1 MTEKPAAR
9 LSQWPVFKRRVQPL
23 SIALVAS
30 LWFGVVSCRSGTT
43 TSDSTTT
50 TESSGSQTE
59 GSAADTEELQVVT
72 TFLPITQFTKAVV
85 GERAEVTQLIPL
97 GTGPHDYQAKPSEVQ
112 LLTQA
117 DVLVQNGLEMEAFL
131 DDMIENAENSDLVV
145 IDSSEG
151 IIAIA
156 SEDVEAQQATASE
169 QHDHDHD
176 HDHHEDEDVAAEGVE
191 PDHSDKHEDHDD
203 EDVAEVGDHHEH
215 GEFNP
220 HIWLDPKR
228 AIQQVENIRDGLIAV
243 DPAGTAD
250 YTANAAAY
258 IAELEALDAE
268 IAADLTPY
276 VGKTF
281 VAYHDFA
288 PYFAD
293 SYGLKAEFLVDVPE
307 ENPSPEDVKKVVDLV
322 EASNLKTL
330 LTEPQAGQRLEALA
344 TDLNVLVSH
353 FDPLETGGEDALK
366 PDYYL
371 LIMRQNAENLKSAFT
386 GSTQSWRPSW
396 RSAIATIW

>member
-1 MTEKPAAR
+1 MVKILGRQFLRCCFESFINP
-9 LSQWPVFKRRVQPL
+9 
-23 SIALVAS
+23 S
-30 LWFGVVSCRSGTT
+30 LISC
-43 TSDSTTT
+43 
-50 TESSGSQTE
+50 
-59 GSAADTEELQVVT
+59 
-72 TFLPITQFTKAVV
+72 QF
-85 GERAEVTQLIPL
+85 
-97 GTGPHDYQAKPSEVQ
+97 
-112 LLTQA
+112 
-117 DVLVQNGLEMEAFL
+117 
-131 DDMIENAENSDLVV
+131 
-145 IDSSEG
+145 
-151 IIAIA
+151 
-156 SEDVEAQQATASE
+156 
-169 QHDHDHD
+169 
-176 HDHHEDEDVAAEGVE
+176 GVE

-220 HIWLDPKR
+220 HIWLEPKR

-293 SYGLKAEFLVDVPE
+293 SYGLKAEFLVDVPS
-307 ENPSPEDVKKVVDLV
+307 ENPSPKDVKKVVDLV

-344 TDLNVLVSH
+344 TD
-353 FDPLETGGEDALK
+353 
-366 PDYYL
+366 
-371 LIMRQNAENLKSAFT
+371 
-386 GSTQSWRPSW
+386 
-396 RSAIATIW
+396 